1 MCGKAQFW
9 YDFLIRV
16 LPTPWQRSKD
26 DPQRNAHAVD
36 DNGDVASDEDDGVD
50 VRGDHLPARW
60 LRVDKFSDNPSVENA
75 SAEIFQTSAIRCEI
89 FALQL
94 KSTPPPNENWPC
106 IIFILSWFWAKNIQI
121 IMNFVLNIL
130 LRKTQMS
137 RMTRRKIWLGVS
149 IAGSAKDLMTPVLL
163 LCQHQCTFY
172 VSHTFLRD
180 LEGSSPDYFCIQI
193 KSWAQKASYKK
204 ALSKTRTNGDL
215 CELHDFLW

>member
-1 MCGKAQFW
+1 MCGKVRVW

-26 DPQRNAHAVD
+26 DPGRNAHAVD
-36 DNGDVASDEDDGVD
+36 DDGDVAGDEDDGVD

-106 IIFILSWFWAKNIQI
+106 IIFILSWFWAKNIRI

-149 IAGSAKDLMTPVLL
+149 IAGSAKDLMTPGFVVMPAPVYL
-163 LCQHQCTFY
+163 LCK
-172 VSHTFLRD
+172 SHF
-180 LEGSSPDYFCIQI
+180 LEGLRGIIPRLFLYPNKKLGT
-193 KSWAQKASYKK
+193 KS
-204 ALSKTRTNGDL
+204 
-215 CELHDFLW
+215 FI